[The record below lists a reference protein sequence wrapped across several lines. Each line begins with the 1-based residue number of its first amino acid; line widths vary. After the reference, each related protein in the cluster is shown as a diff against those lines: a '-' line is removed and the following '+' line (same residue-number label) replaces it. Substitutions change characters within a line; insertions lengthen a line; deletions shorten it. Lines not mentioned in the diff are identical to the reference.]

1 MKRPM
6 SLFAVLLLVAASVL
20 AFITYQDEEQEA
32 ELVKALRDPDRVDKR
47 WVYVTGLA
55 TAGVCFGLWTNS
67 RKRS

>member
-6 SLFAVLLLVAASVL
+6 SLLAVLLVVAASVL
-20 AFITYQDEEQEA
+20 AFITYQNGEQEA

-55 TAGVCFGLWTNS
+55 TAGVCLGLWSNS
-67 RKRS
+67 GKRS